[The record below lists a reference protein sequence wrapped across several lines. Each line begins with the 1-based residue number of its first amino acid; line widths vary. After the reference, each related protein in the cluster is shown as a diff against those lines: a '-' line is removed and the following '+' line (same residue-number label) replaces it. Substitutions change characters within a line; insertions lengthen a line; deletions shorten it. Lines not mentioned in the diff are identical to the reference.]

1 MYLRIP
7 DKTKGWD
14 RAKESVVYII
24 LLSCIFWLRCGWWLH
39 RLAALAYDQISTV
52 GGTSYIYRKSPES
65 SPEGPIETWP
75 ADGLGSRPGGPS
87 KPPCSDQVACQKSRW
102 SFESPWRQD
111 ILQHVLHQ
119 NQAQDRLMGRVSV
132 PKKNIEIKWRLICVQ
147 KSWPKCATRKA
158 NLVMSPAV
166 KFDANF
172 PFLHYC
178 QKSGPWCWGF
188 IPPSGIRFVEKV
200 HVHPASMRE
209 FPHG

>member
-39 RLAALAYDQISTV
+39 RLAALVYDQISSV
-52 GGTSYIYRKSPES
+52 GGTSYTYRKSPKS
-65 SPEGPIETWP
+65 SPKGPTETWP

-111 ILQHVLHQ
+111 ILQHLLHQ

-132 PKKNIEIKWRLICVQ
+132 QKKNIL
-147 KSWPKCATRKA
+147 KSNGGSSVFKRADRSVLHVRQIWWWVRRW
-158 NLVMSPAV
+158 NLMQTFHSCTTAKKVDR
-166 KFDANF
+166 DAGGS
-172 PFLHYC
+172 FLDLAY
-178 QKSGPWCWGF
+178 
-188 IPPSGIRFVEKV
+188 
-200 HVHPASMRE
+200 AL
-209 FPHG
+209 